1 MAPDRATIKEV
12 PATPASTQGFMI
24 FLFFPSKRKY
34 NHATIAEAVNQGK
47 IKGISG
53 TWRSWRLGVR

>member
-1 MAPDRATIKEV
+1 
-12 PATPASTQGFMI
+12 MI

-47 IKGISG
+47 IKGMAG
-53 TWRSWRLGVR
+53 TWRFWCLCVS